1 MWATLPNI
9 GVVIIRGAKFKCS
22 IDKAK
27 RPFYRA
33 ANGIFAKIG
42 RLASEEVM
50 VQLLKQ
56 KCLPILLYALD
67 VCNLDKRSMQ
77 SLDFTHSIDFF
88 MKLFKTS
95 NGNCELLSK
104 TVRLWPTKHIIETAL
119 WKMYCYFV
127 TLFFCCTQLSLLVK
141 VFFILYCTT
150 FMVNKDEYIYCVE
163 WPIEWSFSITQHV
176 NDLDDTTW
184 TPKYLTFSHQTISRL
199 SEVSKLLH
207 GCLYREPN
215 LVQTDFWR

>member
-1 MWATLPNI
+1 MFAYFT
-9 GVVIIRGAKFKCS
+9 VCS
-22 IDKAK
+22 
-27 RPFYRA
+27 RCTQL
-33 ANGIFAKIG
+33 GQKINAVTG
-42 RLASEEVM
+42 
-50 VQLLKQ
+50 
-56 KCLPILLYALD
+56 LYTF
-67 VCNLDKRSMQ
+67 NR
-77 SLDFTHSIDFF
+77 FF

-215 LVQTDFWR
+215 LVQTDFLALIAISKDCSSDWQTFISPETLAF

>member
-1 MWATLPNI
+1 MRRMVEFNCTSTRLVWAERDQT
-9 GVVIIRGAKFKCS
+9 GA
-22 IDKAK
+22 
-27 RPFYRA
+27 
-33 ANGIFAKIG
+33 
-42 RLASEEVM
+42 
-50 VQLLKQ
+50 
-56 KCLPILLYALD
+56 
-67 VCNLDKRSMQ
+67 Q
-77 SLDFTHSIDFF
+77 SLDFTHSIDFLWSCLKHQIW
-88 MKLFKTS
+88 KLWTAVKDCSSVTYQAHYWNS
-95 NGNCELLSK
+95 ALKNVLL
-104 TVRLWPTKHIIETAL
+104 LCDII
-119 WKMYCYFV
+119 
-127 TLFFCCTQLSLLVK
+127 FCCTQLSLLVK

-215 LVQTDFWR
+215 LVQTDFLALIAISKDCSSDWQTFISQETLAF